1 MLNPEEKTT
10 LEIQPSIN
18 NKNKTRN
25 RNKYSNMETNST

>member
-18 NKNKTRN
+18 TRN
-25 RNKYSNMETNST
+25 ENSNWKLIATQKRK